1 MLVTMREEE
10 SPAPHELHMRR
21 KLCSRC
27 TDKLIVE
34 LVHGHCLDS
43 ALITDG
49 PESCHGLPAPDLIA
63 HFISLLPALFL
74 HSTSVCSVFSS
85 MYRRV
90 HISSQH
96 KYRKRRGLRKWGSQ
110 VFDGDPCPHE
120 SPARCRSCSHPQDK
134 AHSLH
139 AVLSSSLPAERS
151 HQLAQLA

>member
-63 HFISLLPALFL
+63 HFVSLLPALFL
-74 HSTSVCSVFSS
+74 HSPSVCSVFSS

-90 HISSQH
+90 HILVNTSIGKDKDCETGGHRSSMAIPVPTSLQLLAAPVPILKTKLTACMQCYLH
-96 KYRKRRGLRKWGSQ
+96 LCLQRGAIS
-110 VFDGDPCPHE
+110 
-120 SPARCRSCSHPQDK
+120 SHN
-134 AHSLH
+134 
-139 AVLSSSLPAERS
+139 
-151 HQLAQLA
+151 